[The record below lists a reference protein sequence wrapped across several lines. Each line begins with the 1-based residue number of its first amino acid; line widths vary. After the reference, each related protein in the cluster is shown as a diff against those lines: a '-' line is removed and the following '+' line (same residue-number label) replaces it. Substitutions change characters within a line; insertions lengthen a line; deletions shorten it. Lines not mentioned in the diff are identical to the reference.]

1 MIINELEIIGV
12 WRCDFEENY
21 IDFNIRDNK
30 GKINNSIS
38 FFTIH
43 TKNEGKISFEWQ
55 AKISFEQNDLGT
67 VNVIT
72 NDILVSEQKSKFNEL
87 EIWSIDYNN
96 MEMVIRNRDGEN
108 FIFNK
113 LPR

>member
-1 MIINELEIIGV
+1 MTIEEDKITGI

-21 IDFNIRDNK
+21 IDFNIRDNI
-30 GKINNSIS
+30 GEIGNSIS

-43 TKNEGKISFEWQ
+43 TKSEAKINFEWQ
-55 AKISFEQNDLGT
+55 AKITFEDTEGGT
-67 VNVIT
+67 VKINT
-72 NDILVSEQKSKFNEL
+72 NDILVSEQESKFNEL
-87 EIWSIDYNN
+87 EIWSIDYDNK
-96 MEMVIRNRDGEN
+96 EMVIRNRDGEN